1 MNYPL
6 ISEYVQSIKFSE
18 ENFDKLSNL
27 RPVLDADSN
36 PIMSSGNFAVVFK
49 MEDRQSGKLYAV
61 KCFLRDQKGRDESY
75 RLIVSELEYL
85 SSTFFIPMKYF
96 EKELFV
102 NTTQTNNTE
111 FPILLMDWV
120 EGLTLDKY
128 IHKYI
133 HDPYKLSMI
142 TYQFCRMASWLV
154 SQEFA
159 HGDLK
164 PDNIIVCENGQLVL
178 VDYDGMYVSAMKGQ
192 KARELGSVNYRH
204 PLRSEDVFDGSID
217 DFSIASI
224 ALSLK
229 AISLKPEI
237 LKTFCVEDKLLFSE
251 KDYLDI
257 KRSEILSKI
266 NELIDDTEL
275 LQLLGLF
282 YIAYSKN
289 KLSKVSCNLFNI
301 LRPDNLSVLVSDKE
315 LQDALIDESGVMYS
329 KDGLRLL
336 KAPDSLKNYTIK
348 EGTKVICNS
357 AFWYCKKLQ
366 SIKIPS
372 TISYIGGGAFGYCEN
387 LHYINLPDSVIYI
400 GALAFSN
407 CNISEINIPK
417 SVRSIYYNP
426 FGFTTIS
433 NFRCQSDYFLV
444 ENNVLYDK
452 DKRRL
457 ISSFNNEKHFDIP
470 RSVQLIDEAAF
481 AGCSSLESIIINEG
495 LIEIGNYAFL
505 SCSSLKKIHMPKS
518 IKFIGNKALPK
529 CYIYDSIARCDIR
542 CDELEI
548 ISIPKGTNEK
558 FRELLYSSNNGDFV
572 KKLRERT
579 DIYKH

>member
-192 KARELGSVNYRH
+192 KARELGSVN
-204 PLRSEDVFDGSID
+204 
-217 DFSIASI
+217 
-224 ALSLK
+224 
-229 AISLKPEI
+229 
-237 LKTFCVEDKLLFSE
+237 
-251 KDYLDI
+251 
-257 KRSEILSKI
+257 
-266 NELIDDTEL
+266 
-275 LQLLGLF
+275 
-282 YIAYSKN
+282 
-289 KLSKVSCNLFNI
+289 
-301 LRPDNLSVLVSDKE
+301 
-315 LQDALIDESGVMYS
+315 
-329 KDGLRLL
+329 
-336 KAPDSLKNYTIK
+336 
-348 EGTKVICNS
+348 
-357 AFWYCKKLQ
+357 
-366 SIKIPS
+366 
-372 TISYIGGGAFGYCEN
+372 
-387 LHYINLPDSVIYI
+387 
-400 GALAFSN
+400 
-407 CNISEINIPK
+407 
-417 SVRSIYYNP
+417 
-426 FGFTTIS
+426 
-433 NFRCQSDYFLV
+433 
-444 ENNVLYDK
+444 
-452 DKRRL
+452 
-457 ISSFNNEKHFDIP
+457 
-470 RSVQLIDEAAF
+470 
-481 AGCSSLESIIINEG
+481 
-495 LIEIGNYAFL
+495 
-505 SCSSLKKIHMPKS
+505 
-518 IKFIGNKALPK
+518 
-529 CYIYDSIARCDIR
+529 
-542 CDELEI
+542 
-548 ISIPKGTNEK
+548 
-558 FRELLYSSNNGDFV
+558 
-572 KKLRERT
+572 
-579 DIYKH
+579 